1 MVKYRPVLE
10 SRFKSMSLSYTRV
23 LPTALYF
30 HSRHVRVLSLWLLRR
45 LWASLCFGFLISKSD
60 ISTPLLSVHCPSFTS
75 RRDCDNGWAPFV
87 RCLDIFEERQQ
98 GNVKCGDGD
107 LFKGGWWMETS
118 WHFKWQHLKG
128 SGIFQKPRQE
138 ISVTNYWFGVYVSHL
153 IQWLIW
159 REAACMLGFHLVRL
173 KA

>member
-1 MVKYRPVLE
+1 MKHRPVLE

-30 HSRHVRVLSLWLLRR
+30 HSRDVRVLSLWHFWEESGLHYALV
-45 LWASLCFGFLISKSD
+45 FLFLNQTS
-60 ISTPLLSVHCPSFTS
+60 PHLSCLHTVPPSTS
-75 RRDCDNGWAPFV
+75 RKSCDNGWAPFV

-128 SGIFQKPRQE
+128 SGIFLKPRQE
-138 ISVTNYWFGVYVSHL
+138 ISVTNYWFGVYGSHL